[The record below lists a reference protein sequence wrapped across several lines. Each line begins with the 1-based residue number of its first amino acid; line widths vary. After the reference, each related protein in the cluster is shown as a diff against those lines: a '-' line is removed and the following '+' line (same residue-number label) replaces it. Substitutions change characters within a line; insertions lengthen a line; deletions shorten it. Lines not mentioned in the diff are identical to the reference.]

1 VSTAERK
8 STERGIMTGAFWDD
22 VSNDVKDPEFARA
35 YASEAIRIRTID
47 SLVNALN
54 DAAEAEGVTRAEIA
68 RAAGMQAAAVRR
80 LLTANTVNPTVS
92 TLVEVAATLGYRV
105 TLEKMTTSERR
116 EITEPMRT
124 VAA

>member
-1 VSTAERK
+1 MK
-8 STERGIMTGAFWDD
+8 SAFWDD
-22 VSNDVKDPEFARA
+22 VSDDVQDLEFART
-35 YASEAIRIRTID
+35 YAGEAIRIRTID
-47 SLVNALN
+47 SIVNALN
-54 DAAEAEGVTRAEIA
+54 NAAEAEGMTRTEIA

-80 LLTANTVNPTVS
+80 LLTATTVNPTVT

-116 EITEPMRT
+116 EITEPMRK